1 MPVESAL
8 VMVREGLAPKRFI
21 LAKEVT
27 VIGRKEDCD
36 LRIPLSEISRRHCK
50 LVKTGMGLR
59 VEDMGSSNGTLVNGQ
74 RVNEIDLE
82 PGDRLTIGSISFVVQ
97 IDGDPPVEEAPP
109 TLD

>member
-1 MPVESAL
+1 MPVDSAL
-8 VMVREGLAPKRFI
+8 VMVREGQPPRLFV

-82 PGDRLTIGSISFVVQ
+82 PGDRLTVGSMSFVVQ
-97 IDGDPPVEEAPP
+97 IDGDPPVEEVSPAGS
-109 TLD
+109 

>member
-8 VMVREGLAPKRFI
+8 VMVREGQPPRRFV

-50 LVKTGMGLR
+50 LVKTDTGLR

-74 RVNEIDLE
+74 KINEIDLE
-82 PGDRLTIGSISFVVQ
+82 PGDRLTVGSMSFVVQ
-97 IDGDPPVEEAPP
+97 IDGDPPVEEASPVSP
-109 TLD
+109 